1 MKGLLNAMKLQ
12 AQQAGPALMRVGTVT
27 SYDPANYAVKVSLQP
42 EGATTGW
49 LPILTPWSG
58 NGWGLFAPP
67 TPGDLVE
74 VQFHDGDFNA
84 GVACLRF
91 FNDGQRPLN
100 VASGEL
106 WLVHASGA
114 YLKLT
119 NDGKVLM
126 NATAEI
132 DVGNIGS
139 ALHTLVTDAFVS
151 LFNSHTHGAGPVPNQ
166 TMGSSHLTAVL
177 KAN

>member
-12 AQQAGPALMRVGTVT
+12 AQMGASALMRVGTVS
-27 SYDPANYAVKVSLQP
+27 SYDPANYTVKVSLQP

-100 VASGEL
+100 VPSGEF
-106 WLVHASGA
+106 WLVHKNGAS
-114 YLKLT
+114 LKFT
-119 NDGKVLM
+119 NDGKVLL
-126 NATAEI
+126 NAGTEI
-132 DVGNIGS
+132 DVGNLG
-139 ALHTLVTDAFVS
+139 ATLHTLVTDAFVS
-151 LFNSHTHGAGPVPNQ
+151 LFNSHTHAAGAPPDQ
-166 TMGSSHLTAVL
+166 TMGATHLTAVL